1 VSLYIFLTLSLVL
14 NLFFVWYVRE
24 LLIRFN
30 DHAENFLI
38 FQENMNKYEE
48 HLITVYNL
56 ETFYGDSTL
65 KGLLEH
71 TKDFSEELSVMTE
84 RFSIEE
90 EE

>member
-1 VSLYIFLTLSLVL
+1 MSLYIFLTLSLIL

-30 DHAENFLI
+30 DHAENFSI

-71 TKDFSEELSVMTE
+71 TKDLSEEISVMTE